1 MQIQVDVNKL
11 NAITRDYLNENE
23 YHVHKVYFE
32 FSEEYTDDLVKVAL
46 FTQNGNTY
54 KMIITNNQCNIPAEI
69 LAKKGTFILG
79 VYAYTVEN
87 EELILR
93 YSPSPIKL
101 FISSGSYIPDSQTE
115 NSEPITPSELE
126 QYQQA
131 LQDGLSEVNS
141 KLDDIDEALTEVD
154 NLNIDAEKVGDT
166 TTVTITKK
174 DGTQKEVEILDGKDG
189 EDGYTPV
196 KGEDYFTPAEIEQIE
211 EDAASKVIV
220 PTKLSDLYNDEG
232 FIDNSVNNLINYELK
247 INTGSRISLS
257 INPSTYVMTFQLK
270 NSANTVISSDTV
282 DLPLESVVVNGSYD
296 TETKKIILTL
306 QNGNTIEFSVED
318 LVEGLQSEIT
328 INNKLDSGLVDDS
341 NSDNKFV
348 TSTEKTTWNSKYVK
362 PSGGI
367 PKTDLTSEVQASLGK
382 ADTALQE
389 HQDISGKENI
399 SNKTNELTNESTT
412 EQYPN
417 AKVVYDS
424 QVEQD
429 ELIETLEQ
437 ENADLKERLADAEN
451 NQLTGTAEGTEIDI
465 TDSADSRVRS
475 IELEGNSTQ
484 ETVEGNQIF
493 DKDYFLQHKS
503 DFFNAYN
510 GYFWAINVT
519 NIFGDKYKKQITASI
534 SLKGQSMSGV
544 ALAFTTSYGTSPGGA
559 TRILT
564 TDGTI
569 KNVTYD
575 FTNAENVYFQVGAS
589 VQGTALN
596 NLDDIFANYEI
607 MLNEGST
614 ALPYEPYTGRNTITQ
629 PIIST
634 RDI

>member
-54 KMIITNNQCNIPAEI
+54 KMIIANNQCNIPAEI

-141 KLDDIDEALTEVD
+141 KLDDIDEALIEVD
-154 NLNIDAEKVGDT
+154 NLNIDAEKVGDK
-166 TTVTITKK
+166 TTVTITRK
-174 DGTQKEVEILDGKDG
+174 DGIQKEVEILDGEDG

-196 KGEDYFTPAEIEQIE
+196 KGEDYFTPEEIEQIE

-247 INTGSRISLS
+247 INTGSSISLS
-257 INPSTYVMTFQLK
+257 IDPSTYVMTFQLK
-270 NSANTVISSDTV
+270 NSADTVISSDTV

-306 QNGNTIEFSVED
+306 QDGNTIEFSVAD

-328 INNKLDSGLVDDS
+328 TNNKLDSGLVDDS
-341 NSDNKFV
+341 NSNNKFV
-348 TSTEKTTWNSKYVK
+348 TPTEKQTWNDKLDDDDLTGYVK
-362 PSGGI
+362 NTDYATDSKGGVLKTSQEYGTQAHTPTGILRSSTRTYEQYLNGNMSMFISKGTLENVITGKNFETATNKVTSLSSSSTDTQYPSAKCVYDLVGDIESILEELDIGGGI
-367 PKTDLTSEVQASLGK
+367 
-382 ADTALQE
+382 
-389 HQDISGKENI
+389 
-399 SNKTNELTNESTT
+399 
-412 EQYPN
+412 
-417 AKVVYDS
+417 
-424 QVEQD
+424 
-429 ELIETLEQ
+429 
-437 ENADLKERLADAEN
+437 
-451 NQLTGTAEGTEIDI
+451 
-465 TDSADSRVRS
+465 
-475 IELEGNSTQ
+475 
-484 ETVEGNQIF
+484 
-493 DKDYFLQHKS
+493 
-503 DFFNAYN
+503 
-510 GYFWAINVT
+510 
-519 NIFGDKYKKQITASI
+519 
-534 SLKGQSMSGV
+534 
-544 ALAFTTSYGTSPGGA
+544 
-559 TRILT
+559 
-564 TDGTI
+564 
-569 KNVTYD
+569 
-575 FTNAENVYFQVGAS
+575 
-589 VQGTALN
+589 
-596 NLDDIFANYEI
+596 
-607 MLNEGST
+607 
-614 ALPYEPYTGRNTITQ
+614 
-629 PIIST
+629 
-634 RDI
+634 

>member
-32 FSEEYTDDLVKVAL
+32 FSEEYTNDLVKVAL

-54 KMIITNNQCNIPAEI
+54 KMIITNNQSNIPAEI

-115 NSEPITPSELE
+115 NSEPITPSEME

-189 EDGYTPV
+189 KDGEDGYTPV
-196 KGEDYFTPAEIEQIE
+196 KGEDYFTPEEIEQIE
-211 EDAASKVIV
+211 EGAAGKVIV

-232 FIDNSVNNLINYELK
+232 FIDNSVNNLTNYELK
-247 INTGSRISLS
+247 TNTGSSISLL

-341 NSDNKFV
+341 NSNNKFV
-348 TSTEKTTWNSKYVK
+348 TPTEKQTWNNKLDDDDLTNYVK
-362 PSGGI
+362 NTDYATDNKGGVL
-367 PKTDLTSEVQASLGK
+367 KTSQEYGTQAHTPTGILRSSTRTYEQYLNGNMSMFISKGTLENVITGK
-382 ADTALQE
+382 QLV
-389 HQDISGKENI
+389 
-399 SNKTNELTNESTT
+399 NKTYVDGIVGDIESI
-412 EQYPN
+412 
-417 AKVVYDS
+417 
-424 QVEQD
+424 
-429 ELIETLEQ
+429 LETL
-437 ENADLKERLADAEN
+437 
-451 NQLTGTAEGTEIDI
+451 DI
-465 TDSADSRVRS
+465 
-475 IELEGNSTQ
+475 G
-484 ETVEGNQIF
+484 
-493 DKDYFLQHKS
+493 
-503 DFFNAYN
+503 
-510 GYFWAINVT
+510 
-519 NIFGDKYKKQITASI
+519 
-534 SLKGQSMSGV
+534 SGV
-544 ALAFTTSYGTSPGGA
+544 
-559 TRILT
+559 
-564 TDGTI
+564 
-569 KNVTYD
+569 
-575 FTNAENVYFQVGAS
+575 
-589 VQGTALN
+589 
-596 NLDDIFANYEI
+596 
-607 MLNEGST
+607 
-614 ALPYEPYTGRNTITQ
+614 
-629 PIIST
+629 
-634 RDI
+634 